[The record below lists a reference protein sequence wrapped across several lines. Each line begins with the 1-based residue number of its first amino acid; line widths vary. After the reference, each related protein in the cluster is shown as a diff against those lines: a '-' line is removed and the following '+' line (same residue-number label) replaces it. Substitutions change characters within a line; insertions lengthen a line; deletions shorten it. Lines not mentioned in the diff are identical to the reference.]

1 MNPIMIR
8 YPVMRFSRASI
19 MRTGKSCPIFRHAS
33 STSLL
38 AFCYHCAI
46 IAHENSESI
55 RVFSDNERRHLDQ
68 QPPISDIASQLT
80 RFNDPMLAPVPF
92 LSSPR
97 LSSFTPLPPSPGF
110 FFITSPLHSYRNVGK
125 KAKHRSVIRY
135 ITLSGSQVL
144 SGVIDVYPPERVR
157 AGGRRDRGGGRR
169 EGGGDTRGMDGQR
182 GRCGPYA
189 AQYVQHSLTGT
200 VQSSTRGLSS
210 RVHHP
215 PFAPTPVTISPV
227 PPFLP
232 HRSSRPLTFYHHNRY
247 IIPRSVFYSRVTPWN
262 AFVRDIVPPLPLLT
276 SPPSS
281 WALFFFPRPVI

>member
-157 AGGRRDRGGGRR
+157 AGGRRDRGGGR
-169 EGGGDTRGMDGQR
+169 EADVDHMPPSMFNTLSPG
-182 GRCGPYA
+182 
-189 AQYVQHSLTGT
+189 
-200 VQSSTRGLSS
+200 QSSPRLEASPLVFTIPLS
-210 RVHHP
+210 P
-215 PFAPTPVTISPV
+215 QPLSPS
-227 PPFLP
+227 PLC
-232 HRSSRPLTFYHHNRY
+232 RPSYLT
-247 IIPRSVFYSRVTPWN
+247 
-262 AFVRDIVPPLPLLT
+262 ALL
-276 SPPSS
+276 
-281 WALFFFPRPVI
+281 AL